1 MKVKVTRCLSMCIAF
16 VMMCLTMMQGVI
28 PVYAATP
35 SIYYKSHCQNIGW
48 AAYAYNGAVSG
59 SIGQSLRMEAIEIR
73 ISGISGS
80 VQYRTHVQNIGW
92 QSWKSNGAIAGT
104 TGQSLRIEAIEIK
117 LSGEIAKHYDVV
129 YRTHVQNIGWQNWKK
144 NGETAGTTG
153 QSLRVEAIEIKLVAK
168 SGSQNTSTT
177 ADLAQPMRLSGA
189 KWSTSKDKDGYQ
201 HDVQA
206 SNIMNQ
212 PVYAIMDG
220 TITCRQIVS
229 DSDNGKLVS
238 YGNVIYFTSTDGKV
252 KATYGHL
259 NRFAKCNAQVSS
271 DHTTKKSQSE
281 CTVRR
286 IDLGTY
292 TVKKGE
298 VIGYVGTTGNSSGP
312 HLHFELY
319 INGVRKN
326 PPNYVGIN

>member
-1 MKVKVTRCLSMCIAF
+1 MKQKKTKNVMSMKVKGRRCLSMCVAF

-59 SIGQSLRMEAIEIR
+59 SIGQSLRMEAIEI
-73 ISGISGS
+73 
-80 VQYRTHVQNIGW
+80 
-92 QSWKSNGAIAGT
+92 
-104 TGQSLRIEAIEIK
+104 K
-117 LSGEIAKHYDVV
+117 LSGEIAKYYDVV

-168 SGSQNTSTT
+168 SSSQNTSTT
-177 ADLAQPMRLSGA
+177 SDLAQPIKLSGA
-189 KWSTSKDKDGYQ
+189 RWSTSTSGNGGCQ

-220 TITCRQIVS
+220 TITCKQIVS
-229 DSDNGKLVS
+229 DSDDGKLVS

-252 KATYGHL
+252 KATYAHL
-259 NRFAKCNAQVSS
+259 NGFAKCSAQVSS
-271 DHTTKKSQSE
+271 NHTIKKGQDE
-281 CTVRR
+281 CIVRR

-312 HLHFELY
+312 HLHFELWNRGRALDPSKY
-319 INGVRKN
+319 IVF
-326 PPNYVGIN
+326 